1 MARNDG
7 VMIRQTLFR
16 IGNGIGNGSYGP
28 SSFQVL
34 HGLHSF
40 PNCIKTLKAL
50 TLIPTTPSLS
60 LSIHATSTPKSP
72 VLLDS
77 PHFLQH
83 QRRLSSAPAPSKS
96 PSPSR
101 APAIKFPSPADIVV
115 LWKEDEVERAIQKVK
130 DGQLAAV
137 FYFAMPTSYNSNHF
151 GSPTVR
157 KMREQIP
164 HVTVYKY
171 VFTSKGYS
179 PDMNITTT
187 PTFRFYQNGEMVDEI
202 FANPYQNRRADEI
215 PKLVIE
221 TCEKLYRHVIR
232 VESTQPMSSPGK
244 GKGKRKR
251 RTHQQLVVQAKTDKN
266 ENDKVVSLGVGKV
279 GDALLSQRRGAATS
293 SELSDRPIEAADSIS
308 SAPSL
313 DEAVEAVAS
322 TYPGPLYKGCLR
334 WYAKGVFKANPEK
347 IAMFL
352 KVARGDKVARYD
364 KVAWLLRDVAED

>member
-130 DGQLAAV
+130 V